1 MVALGEESIRDALY
15 EEMKDELITMAKSK
29 YASFFVQKLVKYG
42 TKVQRDA
49 VFKVR
54 FLVMN
59 LRSTKSYTN
68 IDFKKT
74 HFIIFKS
81 IFQVLEGRVSELTKH
96 KIANSLVETCYN
108 DYCNAAQRNRFI
120 QEFYG
125 PEFKHFKE
133 V

>member
-54 FLVMN
+54 FLLLV
-59 LRSTKSYTN
+59 L
-68 IDFKKT
+68 KKPLK
-74 HFIIFKS
+74 FIIS
-81 IFQVLEGRVSELTKH
+81 SLFQVLEGRVSDLTKH

>member
-54 FLVMN
+54 FLKN
-59 LRSTKSYTN
+59 LELK
-68 IDFKKT
+68 KKT
-74 HFIIFKS
+74 QIHYFIPFSGLGRPS
-81 IFQVLEGRVSELTKH
+81 I
-96 KIANSLVETCYN
+96 
-108 DYCNAAQRNRFI
+108 
-120 QEFYG
+120 
-125 PEFKHFKE
+125 
-133 V
+133 

>member
-15 EEMKDELITMAKSK
+15 EEMKDELINMAKSK

-54 FLVMN
+54 FL
-59 LRSTKSYTN
+59 KSLE
-68 IDFKKT
+68 FKKKIN
-74 HFIIFKS
+74 FIIS
-81 IFQVLEGRVSELTKH
+81 SLFQVLEGRVSDLTKH

-120 QEFYG
+120 QEFFG

>member
-54 FLVMN
+54 FLLLV
-59 LRSTKSYTN
+59 L
-68 IDFKKT
+68 KKPLK
-74 HFIIFKS
+74 FIIS
-81 IFQVLEGRVSELTKH
+81 SLFQVLEGRVSDLTKH

-125 PEFKHFKE
+125 PEFKNFKE

>member
-54 FLVMN
+54 FLKN
-59 LRSTKSYTN
+59 LEFLKKN
-68 IDFKKT
+68 IK
-74 HFIIFKS
+74 FIIIPFS
-81 IFQVLEGRVSELTKH
+81 GLGRPR
-96 KIANSLVETCYN
+96 I
-108 DYCNAAQRNRFI
+108 
-120 QEFYG
+120 
-125 PEFKHFKE
+125 
-133 V
+133 

>member
-54 FLVMN
+54 FLKN
-59 LRSTKSYTN
+59 LEF
-68 IDFKKT
+68 FKKIT
-74 HFIIFKS
+74 FIIIPF
-81 IFQVLEGRVSELTKH
+81 LGLGRPR
-96 KIANSLVETCYN
+96 I
-108 DYCNAAQRNRFI
+108 
-120 QEFYG
+120 
-125 PEFKHFKE
+125 
-133 V
+133 

>member
-54 FLVMN
+54 FLKN
-59 LRSTKSYTN
+59 LE
-68 IDFKKT
+68 FLKKDQL
-74 HFIIFKS
+74 HYFIPFSGLGRPS
-81 IFQVLEGRVSELTKH
+81 I
-96 KIANSLVETCYN
+96 
-108 DYCNAAQRNRFI
+108 
-120 QEFYG
+120 
-125 PEFKHFKE
+125 
-133 V
+133 

>member
-54 FLVMN
+54 FL
-59 LRSTKSYTN
+59 LL
-68 IDFKKT
+68 DFAFRIKKKLK
-74 HFIIFKS
+74 FIIS
-81 IFQVLEGRVSELTKH
+81 SLFQVLEGRVSDLTKH

-120 QEFYG
+120 QEFFG

>member
-54 FLVMN
+54 FL
-59 LRSTKSYTN
+59 LLGFAFRIK
-68 IDFKKT
+68 KKT
-74 HFIIFKS
+74 QIHYFIPFSGLGRPS
-81 IFQVLEGRVSELTKH
+81 I
-96 KIANSLVETCYN
+96 
-108 DYCNAAQRNRFI
+108 
-120 QEFYG
+120 
-125 PEFKHFKE
+125 
-133 V
+133 

>member
-54 FLVMN
+54 FL
-59 LRSTKSYTN
+59 LLE
-68 IDFKKT
+68 FKKKNLI
-74 HFIIFKS
+74 HYFIPFSGLGRPS
-81 IFQVLEGRVSELTKH
+81 I
-96 KIANSLVETCYN
+96 
-108 DYCNAAQRNRFI
+108 
-120 QEFYG
+120 
-125 PEFKHFKE
+125 
-133 V
+133 

>member
-54 FLVMN
+54 FL
-59 LRSTKSYTN
+59 LLEL
-68 IDFKKT
+68 KKPLK
-74 HFIIFKS
+74 FIIS
-81 IFQVLEGRVSELTKH
+81 SLFQVLEGRVSDLTKH

>member
-54 FLVMN
+54 FLKN
-59 LRSTKSYTN
+59 LEFLKKS
-68 IDFKKT
+68 
-74 HFIIFKS
+74 
-81 IFQVLEGRVSELTKH
+81 
-96 KIANSLVETCYN
+96 NSLFHPFFRSWKAEYL
-108 DYCNAAQRNRFI
+108 I
-120 QEFYG
+120 
-125 PEFKHFKE
+125 
-133 V
+133 